1 MLNIYSQ
8 HSIMG
13 AFDVRETA
21 RLVAR
26 YHYIEAQLMRVMAG
40 KLASLPEW
48 EVKCLLGRH
57 LWQDSLH
64 AQEFL
69 SRLVDLR
76 WPRKA
81 PLNPGTSTF
90 QLMALLDTSAD
101 SRALLCGIYRVIKP
115 ALVQAFEK
123 HLIIAAP
130 LADEPTCYI
139 LHRTLADE
147 REHIREGLALLDTL
161 PEEKAGGIV
170 TWEISFRKCLAAI
183 GDLTIT
189 DNVNREAVHSFESQ
203 LINAAPPFAA
213 RDRRFKFQPEG
224 FSEGPVDPAEAAC
237 FMAHRDADNEMHAA
251 ELIGR
256 NLYENPEMPWEFH
269 VDMARQL
276 WDEVRHAVLYQK
288 YLESLGGAL
297 GDYPSIPGNYSYR
310 ISLDFAHRLY
320 DLHLRGEKLGMPDL
334 IRYRERAREAN
345 DLRYMVVNDYVHADE
360 VPHVKN
366 GRWLNWVLHDDEGDF
381 KRVEFETM
389 QIRADY
395 EKMNQNDPI
404 VQAYNGVLRQVLDT
418 DN

>member
-1 MLNIYSQ
+1 MLDIYSQ
-8 HSIMG
+8 YSIVG
-13 AFDVRETA
+13 AFDVRQTA
-21 RLVAR
+21 QLVAR

-40 KLASLPEW
+40 KLANLPEW
-48 EVKCLLGRH
+48 EVKCMLGRH
-57 LWQDSLH
+57 LWHDSLH

-69 SRLVDLR
+69 QRLVDLR

-90 QLMALLDTSAD
+90 QLMALLDTTTD
-101 SRALLCGIYRVIKP
+101 SRTLLCGIYRVIKP

-123 HLIIAAP
+123 HLVCAAP
-130 LADEPTCYI
+130 LADEPTCYL

-147 REHIREGLALLDTL
+147 REHIQEGLALIDSL
-161 PEEKAGGIV
+161 PEEKAGGIIQ
-170 TWEISFRKCLAAI
+170 WETNFRKSLAAI
-183 GDLTIT
+183 GDLTIPS
-189 DNVNREAVHSFESQ
+189 NVTREAVHSFENQ

-213 RDRRFKFQPEG
+213 RDRRFKFLPEG
-224 FSEGPVDPAEAAC
+224 FSEVPVDPAGAAC

-256 NLYENPEMPWEFH
+256 NLYENPAMPWEFH

-310 ISLDFAHRLY
+310 IGLDFAHRLY

-334 IRYRERAREAN
+334 IRYRERAKKTN
-345 DLRYMVVNDYVHADE
+345 DQRYVVVNDYVHADE

-366 GRWLNWVLHDDEGDF
+366 GRWLNWVLRDDESAF
-381 KRVEFETM
+381 KRVETETM
-389 QIRADY
+389 QIRFDY
-395 EKMNQNDPI
+395 EKLHQNDPI
-404 VQAYNGVLRQVLDT
+404 VQAYTGVLKQALAT